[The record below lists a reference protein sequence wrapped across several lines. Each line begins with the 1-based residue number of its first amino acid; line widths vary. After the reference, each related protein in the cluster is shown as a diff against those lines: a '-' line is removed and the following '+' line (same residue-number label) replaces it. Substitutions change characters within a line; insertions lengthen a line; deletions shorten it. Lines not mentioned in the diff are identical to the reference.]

1 MTEFYC
7 NCSDGWTGIRCG
19 TMIDYCHNVV
29 CQNQGV
35 CRPLLLDYRCE
46 CSTSSYSGR
55 HCEIIDE
62 SLIARKIASKSLAFV
77 AIICICMV
85 LGFVVVM
92 DALKYIFHID
102 PVRGERE
109 QLRREQMAKKKKKPV
124 IIRFKYVDHPPA
136 ITITEETV

>member
-1 MTEFYC
+1 
-7 NCSDGWTGIRCG
+7 
-19 TMIDYCHNVV
+19 
-29 CQNQGV
+29 
-35 CRPLLLDYRCE
+35 
-46 CSTSSYSGR
+46 
-55 HCEIIDE
+55 
-62 SLIARKIASKSLAFV
+62 
-77 AIICICMV
+77 MV

-136 ITITEETV
+136 ITITEETVWISLSYLFKELEKENKNQGDEREREEMLIKF